1 MELGSDRQ
9 VNRLPLRNTG
19 GEKEDFQTLKIVR
32 LGIEPRAHPLVQ
44 FLGLLLGIGFG
55 FSEIENIA
63 GLVILNRQQAVHG
76 TRSQMARCCLVAS
89 HKLSFEWAVFPKA
102 ADTKHAES

>member
-1 MELGSDRQ
+1 MKLGRDRQ
-9 VNRLPLRNTG
+9 VNHLSLRSTK
-19 GEKEDFQTLKIVR
+19 GEKEEFQILKTVR
-32 LGIEPRAHPLVQ
+32 LRIQSSHHSVVQ
-44 FLGLLLGIGFG
+44 FLGLLFGIGFG
-55 FSEIENIA
+55 FSKIENIA